1 MDLIGFVS
9 RFAHI
14 LAAITLVGGLFY
26 ICAVQSRALEEADES
41 DAESSV
47 EALRRR
53 WARIVML
60 TTLFLIAS
68 GFYNLIATIKAAKA
82 GQIELAPLYHPLIG
96 TKILLAF
103 VVFFLASILAGKTE
117 AARRFQQKSRKW
129 LTMAVFT
136 SIVIVALASALKVGG
151 TRTVVTEGEI
161 TTSDTGD

>member
-14 LAAITLVGGLFY
+14 LAAVTLVGGLFY
-26 ICAVQSRALEEADES
+26 ICAVQSPANEDTNES
-41 DAESSV
+41 DAKSTG

-68 GFYNLIATIKAAKA
+68 GFYNLIATIRMAKA
-82 GQIELAPLYHPLIG
+82 GQIELAPFYHPLIG
-96 TKILLAF
+96 IKILLAF

-117 AARRFQQKSRKW
+117 AARRFQQNSQRW
-129 LTMAVFT
+129 LTMAVFA

-151 TRTVVTEGEI
+151 TRPVATGEEI
-161 TTSDTGD
+161 TTSDTDD